1 MLGELLIPAGLVLA
15 IDQGSKKLV
24 LEMFSQ
30 ANPSRSAVGWK
41 PRLCPLL
48 NTTIALGVRD
58 RRALLV
64 LWGFAALGI
73 FALIF
78 YAPAFQSWTAR
89 AGFGAAIGGAASN
102 LFDWL
107 RRGAVV
113 DFIDLRAWPIFNLA
127 DAFIVLG
134 VGVAL
139 WSVL

>member
-1 MLGELLIPAGLVLA
+1 MLGALLIPAGFVLV

-24 LEMFSQ
+24 LELFSP
-30 ANPSRSAVGWK
+30 ANRRRPTVGWE
-41 PRLCPLL
+41 PRLQPHL
-48 NTTIALGVRD
+48 NTTFALGVRD

-89 AGFGAAIGGAASN
+89 AGLGAAIGGATSN
-102 LFDWL
+102 LIDWL
-107 RRGAVV
+107 RRGAIV
-113 DFIDLRAWPIFNLA
+113 DFIDLRVWPIFNLA